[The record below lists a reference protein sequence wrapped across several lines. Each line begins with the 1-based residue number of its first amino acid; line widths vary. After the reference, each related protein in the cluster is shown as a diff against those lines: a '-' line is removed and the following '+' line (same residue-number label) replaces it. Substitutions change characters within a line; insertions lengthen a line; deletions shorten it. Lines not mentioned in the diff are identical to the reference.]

1 MISTFYIY
9 AEGYDLDEIALDLH
23 LQIEAFIAPYD
34 GRVRLVDQR
43 QEKASSTDLPN
54 WDLGVNFEIDALTDV
69 ERKDILLFFQG
80 LSGEFGRDFIVGGV
94 SLQGQADDCLAISAG
109 GSLDPAIELLLANEK
124 TG

>member
-23 LQIEAFIAPYD
+23 LQIEAFIAPYG

-43 QEKASSTDLPN
+43 QEEANSTDSPN

-69 ERKDILLFFQG
+69 ERKDILLFFQS
-80 LSGEFGRDFIVGGV
+80 LSGAFGRDFIIGGV
-94 SLQGQADDCLAISAG
+94 SLHGQADDCLAISAG
-109 GSLDPAIELLLANEK
+109 ESLDSAIDLLLTNEK